1 MQAIK
6 FDNVSFSYNDGAKVV
21 DGLSLEVE
29 KGEFVAVVGRN
40 GSGKST
46 AAKLINGLL
55 TPDEG
60 KVYVNGIDT
69 SATND
74 IFAVRST
81 VGMVFQNPDNQMV
94 ATIVEDDVAFGPEN
108 LGVEREEIGRRID
121 FALGVTGIE
130 KFRDKPSAELS
141 GGQKQRIAIVRAL
154 MMEPDVMLF
163 DEPTSAL
170 DPEMVGEVLALM
182 KERVAIAG
190 VLAVKPQILIL
201 DEATS
206 MLDPL
211 GRKEVNEVIRKLN
224 KDGMTVVT
232 VTHYMEEAVDADRV
246 IVFDGGK
253 VAFSGTPKEVFSR
266 EKDLEACGLCLPR
279 ATYIFNRLK
288 ERGVISG
295 DVVLTGEE
303 LEVRLCESYR
313 KG

>member
-1 MQAIK
+1 M
-6 FDNVSFSYNDGAKVV
+6 
-21 DGLSLEVE
+21 
-29 KGEFVAVVGRN
+29 FVAVVGRN

-141 GGQKQRIAIVRAL
+141 GGQKQR
-154 MMEPDVMLF
+154 
-163 DEPTSAL
+163 
-170 DPEMVGEVLALM
+170 
-182 KERVAIAG
+182 VAIAG

-232 VTHYMEEAVDADRV
+232 VTHYMEEAEALSDR
-246 IVFDGGK
+246 IGIMKDGK
-253 VAFSGTPKEVFSR
+253 LLMTGTAR
-266 EKDLEACGLCLPR
+266 E
-279 ATYIFNRLK
+279 LK
-288 ERGVISG
+288 EKASADKFEDAFVKI
-295 DVVLTGEE
+295 V
-303 LEVRLCESYR
+303 
-313 KG
+313 KGLV

>member
-121 FALGVTGIE
+121 FALGVTGVE

-141 GGQKQRIAIVRAL
+141 GGQKQ
-154 MMEPDVMLF
+154 
-163 DEPTSAL
+163 
-170 DPEMVGEVLALM
+170 
-182 KERVAIAG
+182 RVAIAG

-211 GRKEVNEVIRKLN
+211 GRKEVNEVIRKLT

>member
-141 GGQKQRIAIVRAL
+141 GGQKQR
-154 MMEPDVMLF
+154 
-163 DEPTSAL
+163 
-170 DPEMVGEVLALM
+170 
-182 KERVAIAG
+182 VAIAG

-288 ERGVISG
+288 ERSVISG

>member
-141 GGQKQRIAIVRAL
+141 GGQKQR
-154 MMEPDVMLF
+154 
-163 DEPTSAL
+163 
-170 DPEMVGEVLALM
+170 
-182 KERVAIAG
+182 VAIAG

-232 VTHYMEEAVDADRV
+232 VTHYIEEAVDADRV

-303 LEVRLCESYR
+303 LEVRLCESYL

>member
-141 GGQKQRIAIVRAL
+141 GGQKQR
-154 MMEPDVMLF
+154 
-163 DEPTSAL
+163 
-170 DPEMVGEVLALM
+170 
-182 KERVAIAG
+182 VAIAG

-253 VAFSGTPKEVFSR
+253 VVFSGTPKEVFSR

-303 LEVRLCESYR
+303 LEVRLCESYL

>member
-121 FALGVTGIE
+121 FALGVTGVE
-130 KFRDKPSAELS
+130 RFRDKPSAELS
-141 GGQKQRIAIVRAL
+141 GGQKQ
-154 MMEPDVMLF
+154 
-163 DEPTSAL
+163 
-170 DPEMVGEVLALM
+170 
-182 KERVAIAG
+182 RVAIAG

>member
-141 GGQKQRIAIVRAL
+141 GGQKQR
-154 MMEPDVMLF
+154 
-163 DEPTSAL
+163 
-170 DPEMVGEVLALM
+170 
-182 KERVAIAG
+182 VAIAG

-211 GRKEVNEVIRKLN
+211 GRKEVNGVIRKLN

>member
-69 SATND
+69 STTDD

-141 GGQKQRIAIVRAL
+141 GGQKQ
-154 MMEPDVMLF
+154 
-163 DEPTSAL
+163 
-170 DPEMVGEVLALM
+170 
-182 KERVAIAG
+182 RVAIAG

-303 LEVRLCESYR
+303 LEVRLCESYL

>member
-69 SATND
+69 SATSD

-141 GGQKQRIAIVRAL
+141 GGQKQ
-154 MMEPDVMLF
+154 
-163 DEPTSAL
+163 
-170 DPEMVGEVLALM
+170 
-182 KERVAIAG
+182 RVAIAG

>member
-141 GGQKQRIAIVRAL
+141 GGQKQR
-154 MMEPDVMLF
+154 
-163 DEPTSAL
+163 
-170 DPEMVGEVLALM
+170 
-182 KERVAIAG
+182 VAIAG

-266 EKDLEACGLCLPR
+266 EKDLEACGLRLPR

>member
-108 LGVEREEIGRRID
+108 LGIEREEIGRRID

-141 GGQKQRIAIVRAL
+141 GGQKQ
-154 MMEPDVMLF
+154 
-163 DEPTSAL
+163 
-170 DPEMVGEVLALM
+170 
-182 KERVAIAG
+182 RVAIAG

-232 VTHYMEEAVDADRV
+232 VTHYMEEAVDADRI

-303 LEVRLCESYR
+303 LEVRLCESYL

>member
-55 TPDEG
+55 MPDEG

-121 FALGVTGIE
+121 FALGVTGVE

-141 GGQKQRIAIVRAL
+141 GGQKQ
-154 MMEPDVMLF
+154 
-163 DEPTSAL
+163 
-170 DPEMVGEVLALM
+170 
-182 KERVAIAG
+182 RVAIAG

-303 LEVRLCESYR
+303 LEVRLCESYL

>member
-121 FALGVTGIE
+121 FALGVTGVE

-141 GGQKQRIAIVRAL
+141 GGQKQ
-154 MMEPDVMLF
+154 
-163 DEPTSAL
+163 
-170 DPEMVGEVLALM
+170 
-182 KERVAIAG
+182 RVAIAG

-224 KDGMTVVT
+224 QDGMTVVT

>member
-141 GGQKQRIAIVRAL
+141 GGQKQR
-154 MMEPDVMLF
+154 
-163 DEPTSAL
+163 
-170 DPEMVGEVLALM
+170 
-182 KERVAIAG
+182 VAIAG

-246 IVFDGGK
+246 IVFDCGK

-303 LEVRLCESYR
+303 LEVRLCESYL

>member
-141 GGQKQRIAIVRAL
+141 GGQKQR
-154 MMEPDVMLF
+154 
-163 DEPTSAL
+163 
-170 DPEMVGEVLALM
+170 
-182 KERVAIAG
+182 VAIAG
-190 VLAVKPQILIL
+190 VLAVKPQILSL

-253 VAFSGTPKEVFSR
+253 VVFSGTPKEVFSR

-303 LEVRLCESYR
+303 LEVRLCESYL

>member
-69 SATND
+69 SATSD

-141 GGQKQRIAIVRAL
+141 GGQKQ
-154 MMEPDVMLF
+154 
-163 DEPTSAL
+163 
-170 DPEMVGEVLALM
+170 
-182 KERVAIAG
+182 RVAIAG

-253 VAFSGTPKEVFSR
+253 VAFSGTPKEVFSM

>member
-141 GGQKQRIAIVRAL
+141 GGQKQR
-154 MMEPDVMLF
+154 
-163 DEPTSAL
+163 
-170 DPEMVGEVLALM
+170 
-182 KERVAIAG
+182 VAIAG

>member
-69 SATND
+69 SATSD

-141 GGQKQRIAIVRAL
+141 GGQKQ
-154 MMEPDVMLF
+154 
-163 DEPTSAL
+163 
-170 DPEMVGEVLALM
+170 
-182 KERVAIAG
+182 RVAIAG

-303 LEVRLCESYR
+303 LEVRLCESYL

>member
-141 GGQKQRIAIVRAL
+141 GGQKQR
-154 MMEPDVMLF
+154 
-163 DEPTSAL
+163 
-170 DPEMVGEVLALM
+170 
-182 KERVAIAG
+182 VAIAS

-303 LEVRLCESYR
+303 LEVRLCESYL

>member
-6 FDNVSFSYNDGAKVV
+6 FDNVSFSYNDGTKVV

-121 FALGVTGIE
+121 FALGVTGVE

-141 GGQKQRIAIVRAL
+141 GGQKQ
-154 MMEPDVMLF
+154 
-163 DEPTSAL
+163 
-170 DPEMVGEVLALM
+170 
-182 KERVAIAG
+182 RVAIAG

-266 EKDLEACGLCLPR
+266 EKDLEVCGLCLPR

-303 LEVRLCESYR
+303 LEVRLCESYL

>member
-130 KFRDKPSAELS
+130 KFRNKPSAELS
-141 GGQKQRIAIVRAL
+141 GGQKQ
-154 MMEPDVMLF
+154 
-163 DEPTSAL
+163 
-170 DPEMVGEVLALM
+170 
-182 KERVAIAG
+182 RVAIAG

-303 LEVRLCESYR
+303 LEVRLCESYL

>member
-121 FALGVTGIE
+121 FALGVTGVE

-141 GGQKQRIAIVRAL
+141 GGQKQ
-154 MMEPDVMLF
+154 
-163 DEPTSAL
+163 
-170 DPEMVGEVLALM
+170 
-182 KERVAIAG
+182 RVAIAG

-288 ERGVISG
+288 ERGIVGG

>member
-6 FDNVSFSYNDGAKVV
+6 FDDVSFSYNDGAKVV

-141 GGQKQRIAIVRAL
+141 GGQKQR
-154 MMEPDVMLF
+154 
-163 DEPTSAL
+163 
-170 DPEMVGEVLALM
+170 
-182 KERVAIAG
+182 VAIAG

-303 LEVRLCESYR
+303 LEVRLCESYL